1 MSNTAAATLSATLAP
16 KESIVTKTTKAKAAP
31 KTTKTKTAPK
41 AAPKTKKAAAP
52 VVVTAAVVREFY
64 RADAKRIAR
73 LAPEAAKTVAKGA
86 RGRLHPEVI
95 KGYNKGRKADRQY
108 VLGSS
113 TSVAQQHKATRAALV
128 EKGLAGKRGRLSAEA
143 QAALAKMA

>member
-1 MSNTAAATLSATLAP
+1 MSNTATATLSAALAP
-16 KESIVTKTTKAKAAP
+16 KTAKTKAAP
-31 KTTKTKTAPK
+31 KTAKTKTAPK

-64 RADAKRIAR
+64 RADAKRTAR
-73 LAPEAAKTVAKGA
+73 LTPEAAKTVAKGA

-108 VLGSS
+108 VLGASGE
-113 TSVAQQHKATRAALV
+113 VAEQRKATRAALV
-128 EKGLAGKRGRLSAEA
+128 EQGLTGKRGSLSAKA
-143 QAALAKMA
+143 QDALAKMA